1 MHLGSNSEEEIQSLG
16 GNVYKYYNSN
26 NPIKGDS
33 SVYVKIKKK
42 SQESKINSTWGS
54 ILIKFILH

>member
-16 GNVYKYYNSN
+16 GNVYKYSNNSN

-33 SVYVKIKKK
+33 SVYVKIKI
-42 SQESKINSTWGS
+42 KITGVKNQFNMSMY
-54 ILIKFILH
+54 IN

>member
-1 MHLGSNSEEEIQSLG
+1 MHLGSNSEEEIQRLG

-33 SVYVKIKKK
+33 SVYVKIKI
-42 SQESKINSTWGS
+42 KITGVKNQFNMSMY
-54 ILIKFILH
+54 IN